1 MEKKRRYLKL
11 RVALM
16 ENAMSMKDLAEC
28 IGMEQQNLCNR
39 FNGRAPWKLIEA
51 YKVLEALRIPLD
63 KLPEYFPEED
73 VANVAGV

>member
-1 MEKKRRYLKL
+1 M
-11 RVALM
+11 
-16 ENAMSMKDLAEC
+16 
-28 IGMEQQNLCNR
+28 INR

-73 VANVAGV
+73 VANVAGA

>member
-1 MEKKRRYLKL
+1 MEKKRRYLRQ

-16 ENAMSMKDLAEC
+16 ENEMTAKELAEC
-28 IGMEQQNLCNR
+28 IGMERANMINR

-73 VANVAGV
+73 VANVAGA

>member
-16 ENAMSMKDLAEC
+16 ENEMTAKELAEY
-28 IGMEQQNLCNR
+28 IGMERANMINR

-73 VANVAGV
+73 VANVAGA

>member
-16 ENAMSMKDLAEC
+16 ENKMNAKELAEY
-28 IGMEQQNLCNR
+28 IGMERANMINR

-51 YKVLEALRIPLD
+51 CKALEVLHIPLK
-63 KLPEYFPEED
+63 KLSEYFPEED
-73 VANVAGV
+73 VAK